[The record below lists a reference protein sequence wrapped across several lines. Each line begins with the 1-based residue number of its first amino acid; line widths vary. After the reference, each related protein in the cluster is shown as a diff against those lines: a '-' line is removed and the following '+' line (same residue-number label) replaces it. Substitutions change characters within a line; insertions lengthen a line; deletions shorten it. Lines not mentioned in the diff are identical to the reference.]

1 MQHGSSSPLSIAG
14 VPSACSLGPAD
25 SVDRVSSWNEVCRL
39 AITAERTD
47 VGVVVEFPLSLKR
60 RIDELISLERTCCPF
75 LSFRTELDGGTLRV
89 SIPSSDADGR
99 DALAEV
105 VERSMR

>member
-1 MQHGSSSPLSIAG
+1 MQHGSLSPLSIVD

-25 SVDRVSSWNEVCRL
+25 AIDRVSSWNEVCRL
-39 AITAERTD
+39 AIGAERTD
-47 VGVVVEFPLSLKR
+47 AGVSVAFPLGLKG

-75 LSFRTELDGGTLRV
+75 LSFRTELDGGTLQV
-89 SIPSSDADGR
+89 SISSSDADGSA
-99 DALAEV
+99 ALAEV

>member
-1 MQHGSSSPLSIAG
+1 MPHVSSSPLSVAD

-25 SVDRVSSWNEVCRL
+25 AVGRVSSWNEVCRL
-39 AITAERTD
+39 AIKAERTD
-47 VGVVVEFPLSLKR
+47 NGAVVEFPLSLKS

-89 SIPSSDADGR
+89 SISSSDADGR
-99 DALAEV
+99 DAIAEV